1 VTGETERE
9 RRARRRAMRSALSED
24 QLAHLEDEDF
34 ARTKALIGLEGWLA
48 KQPPGRLRKVPIGR
62 PPKSSIQ
69 LSHLEAAVDD
79 LRRERA
85 RLSKAAVARL
95 VPCSQSALYEWF
107 RNHPGAWDA
116 LVVRY
121 RKGR

>member
-48 KQPPGRLRKVPIGR
+48 KQPPRPTPQGPDRTSSEVVDPALAPRGRGR
-62 PPKSSIQ
+62 
-69 LSHLEAAVDD
+69 
-79 LRRERA
+79 
-85 RLSKAAVARL
+85 
-95 VPCSQSALYEWF
+95 
-107 RNHPGAWDA
+107 
-116 LVVRY
+116 
-121 RKGR
+121 